1 MGVVLETRKLTK
13 RFPGTIASNE
23 IDFDVRSGE
32 VHAIMGEN
40 GAGKSTICKML
51 TGLYQPDSG
60 EIYFMLIGLTQQGTR
75 YRDGSGETRKELIGK
90 LPAIIAEAKFIQIGL
105 KILNPTMVG
114 ANQKRFQITDRDMNP
129 LEIIIFRTVS
139 FCTES
144 TSFQTLI
151 TGKSITFYN

>member
-1 MGVVLETRKLTK
+1 MPGKYETPRGKAATDAK
-13 RFPGTIASNE
+13 RRYYEKTY
-23 IDFDVRSGE
+23 DR
-32 VHAIMGEN
+32 
-40 GAGKSTICKML
+40 
-51 TGLYQPDSG
+51 LYPAVKKG
-60 EIYFMLIGLTQQGTR
+60 NMLIGLTQQGTR

-151 TGKSITFYN
+151 T